1 LIVHNRNGAAHA
13 PTVKSRWSLARRF
26 GLHSADFG
34 RGSFASGDVET
45 FSSWLLQTR
54 FAAEAAL
61 TRLDGPAPLAKRLAE
76 DTERWAQLV
85 AKLGIEAE

>member
-1 LIVHNRNGAAHA
+1 
-13 PTVKSRWSLARRF
+13 
-26 GLHSADFG
+26 
-34 RGSFASGDVET
+34 
-45 FSSWLLQTR
+45 LQTR